1 MKKLLLFILAITVFS
16 GVVSNA
22 QQDVTG
28 TWQGVL
34 QAGRDL
40 RTVIKITKA
49 DAELKAVLY
58 SIDQGG
64 TLPASGVTLTGS
76 VLRFAIPGVGATYE
90 GRVSAD
96 GTSIAGTMTQ
106 GDKPFAAEPDARNSR
121 HGMGHSGTGGTSQAN
136 GRRCQPVV

>member
-1 MKKLLLFILAITVFS
+1 MKKLLLFILVITVFS

-28 TWQGVL
+28 TWQGTL

-49 DAELKAVLY
+49 DAELKAVVY

-64 TLPASGVTLTGS
+64 APAGE
-76 VLRFAIPGVGATYE
+76 R
-90 GRVSAD
+90 RDAD
-96 GTSIAGTMTQ
+96 GIG
-106 GDKPFAAEPDARNSR
+106 
-121 HGMGHSGTGGTSQAN
+121 SQVCDPR
-136 GRRCQPVV
+136 GRRHIRRPRER